1 MTMTT
6 DVDALWRR
14 YKEAP
19 TRADRNAL
27 IEAHIPLVRYVA
39 SRMLPGL
46 HSSVELQDL
55 VSYGIFGLIDA
66 IEKYDLNAG
75 TKFSTYATTRIRGE
89 ITDKMRDLAWEPR
102 SVRQRSRLVA
112 STGVELERSL
122 GRPPTEAELATAVG
136 ISVGELRRSA
146 SDMKMSR
153 VSSINQTVGHTDED
167 YTVAD
172 TLVAGDVVTEVSPQM
187 GEAASLLAAGI
198 ASLPE
203 NERTLLQ
210 MLYATEVEKPDG
222 SKDIGMALKEIA
234 RVLEV
239 TESWVSLLHT
249 RAMVTLQRTLA
260 GQAA

>member
-1 MTMTT
+1 MTT

-19 TRADRNAL
+19 TKADREEL
-27 IEAHIPLVRYVA
+27 ILAHMPLVRYVA
-39 SRMLPGL
+39 NRMLPGL

-55 VSYGIFGLIDA
+55 VSYGVFGLMDA
-66 IEKYDLNAG
+66 IEKYDLSAG

-112 STGVELERSL
+112 TTGVELERSL
-122 GRPPTEAELATAVG
+122 GRPPTETELATAVG

-167 YTVAD
+167 FTVAD
-172 TLVAGDVVTEVSPQM
+172 TLVASDVDTEVSPQI
-187 GEAASLLAAGI
+187 GEASSLLATAI
-198 ASLPE
+198 ATLPE

-210 MLYATEVEKPDG
+210 MLYVREVPQPDG
-222 SKDIGMALKEIA
+222 TVNIGMPLKEIA

-249 RAMVTLQRTLA
+249 RSMVLLQRTLA